1 MSGWDDEE
9 FDEGEDFEEWDGKFS
24 RKHLKVDRLYYEQP
38 TGMYFYTPDGVGCL
52 WFDTKEEALE
62 EVGDFG
68 QPIIT
73 LVQELSDF

>member
-1 MSGWDDEE
+1 MSELTDKYPR
-9 FDEGEDFEEWDGKFS
+9 KF
-24 RKHLKVDRLYYEQP
+24 LKPERLYYEQP
-38 TGMYFYTPDGVGCL
+38 TGMYFYTPDGVGCI
-52 WFDTKEEALE
+52 WFDSREQAME

>member
-1 MSGWDDEE
+1 MS
-9 FDEGEDFEEWDGKFS
+9 EDFEEWDGKFS
-24 RKHLKVDRLYYEQP
+24 REHLKVDRLYYEQP
-38 TGMYFYTPDGVGCL
+38 TGMYFYTPDGVGCI
-52 WFDTKEEALE
+52 WFDTREEALE